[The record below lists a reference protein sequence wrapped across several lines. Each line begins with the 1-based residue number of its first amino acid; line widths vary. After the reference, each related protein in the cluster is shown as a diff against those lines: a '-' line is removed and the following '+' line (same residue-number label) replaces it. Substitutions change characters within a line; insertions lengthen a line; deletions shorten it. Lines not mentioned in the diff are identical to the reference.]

1 MSPTIAQ
8 AQVRSPEAILQ
19 AMDKVGVRDNSNLL
33 AQLSAEL
40 SVSLAKEAD
49 TVSRRNLKI
58 ANLSCL
64 VAVIALIIAVI
75 QIFAH

>member
-1 MSPTIAQ
+1 MSSTIAQ
-8 AQVRSPEAILQ
+8 AKIRSPEAILQ
-19 AMDKVGVRDNSNLL
+19 AMDKDGVRDNSNLL
-33 AQLSAEL
+33 TQLSAEL

-58 ANLSCL
+58 ANISCF
-64 VAVIALIIAVI
+64 VAVIALIISVV